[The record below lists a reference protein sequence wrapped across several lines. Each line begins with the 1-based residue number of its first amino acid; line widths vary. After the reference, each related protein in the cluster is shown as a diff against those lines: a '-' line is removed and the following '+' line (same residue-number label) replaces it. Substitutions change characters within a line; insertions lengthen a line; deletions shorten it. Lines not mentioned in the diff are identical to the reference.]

1 MSRGVLVTVNVTCA
15 GILVVDFIAADMP
28 KVSNPGE
35 VTFTP
40 VGMHIG
46 GHSANVSI
54 DLIKLG
60 LKKGDVSSVGAVGK
74 DTLGDFVEQTL
85 NGYGVITHLSR
96 TERVGTSKNLIL
108 VVKGED
114 RRFHFD
120 VRANLCLEPKFVEG
134 IIKSETPLIFYGGAV
149 GLLGKFDEKLS
160 EVLKMAKE
168 RGGITFVDP
177 IKPYGK
183 GWEFLLRAAPLIDIF
198 HCNNLEAAEMTGIKD
213 VKDAVGE
220 LLSRGV
226 KMVVVSMGDKG
237 LVAGYGESTYSMSAF
252 RVDTVDPTGA
262 GDAFCA
268 GMIRKLLELKGETL
282 RKELKLDEKQ
292 LIEVLAYGEAAGA
305 ACVTAVGTTTA
316 VEAAKVAELLK
327 KQGSSVLS
335 RVNKIR

>member
-1 MSRGVLVTVNVTCA
+1 
-15 GILVVDFIAADMP
+15 
-28 KVSNPGE
+28 
-35 VTFTP
+35 
-40 VGMHIG
+40 
-46 GHSANVSI
+46 
-54 DLIKLG
+54 
-60 LKKGDVSSVGAVGK
+60 
-74 DTLGDFVEQTL
+74 
-85 NGYGVITHLSR
+85 
-96 TERVGTSKNLIL
+96 LIL

-120 VRANLCLEPKFVEG
+120 VRANLCLDPKFVEG

-168 RGGITFVDP
+168 RGCITFVDP

-183 GWEFLLRAAPLIDIF
+183 GWDFLLRAAPSIDIF

-220 LLSRGV
+220 LVSRGV
-226 KMVVVSMGDKG
+226 KMAVVSLGDKG
-237 LVAGYGESTYSMSAF
+237 LVAGYGESTYSMPAF

-268 GMIRKLLELKGETL
+268 GMIKKLLELKGETL
-282 RKELKLDEKQ
+282 RKGLQLDEKQ
-292 LIEVLAYGEAAGA
+292 LMEVLVYGEAAGA

-316 VEAAKVAELLK
+316 VEGARVAELIK
-327 KQGSSVLS
+327 KQGASVLS
-335 RVNKIR
+335 RVSKFE

>member
-1 MSRGVLVTVNVTCA
+1 MTVNVTCA
-15 GILVVDFIAADMP
+15 GILVVDFIAADIL

-60 LKKGDVSSVGAVGK
+60 LKRGEVSSVGAVGE
-74 DTLGDFVEQTL
+74 DMLGDFVEQTL
-85 NGYGVITHLSR
+85 NDYGVVTHLIR
-96 TERVGTSKNLIL
+96 TDKVDTSKNLIL

-120 VRANLCLEPKFVEG
+120 VRANLCLEPRFVEG

-160 EVLKMAKE
+160 EVLKKAKE
-168 RGGITFVDP
+168 KGCVTFVDP

-183 GWEFLLRAAPLIDIF
+183 GWDFLLKAAPLIDIF
-198 HCNNLEAAEMTGIKD
+198 HCNDREAAEMTGIRD
-213 VKDAVGE
+213 VKDAAGE
-220 LLSRGV
+220 LVNRGV
-226 KMVVVSMGDKG
+226 EMAVVSMGEKG
-237 LVAGYGESTYSMSAF
+237 LVAGYRESVYSMPAF

-268 GMIRKLLELKGETL
+268 GIIKKLLELKGETL

-316 VEAAKVAELLK
+316 VEEAKVAELLK
-327 KQGSSVLS
+327 KQGNSVLS
-335 RVNKIR
+335 RASKIR